1 MSGNFFNGSNGFPGA
16 DKLMERMFR
25 KVDNVAWD
33 LMTGKIGVRTDE
45 GIFSV
50 EGVGDDATVVG
61 NLFDGASMAVPAFA
75 QSTSVSDVKVG
86 DLILRGSAP
95 AWVVERKE
103 PKITFDKDADGKDI
117 DGTAKV
123 TGQVS
128 FKLLKPN
135 GETASWKAPKI
146 QMLGFD
152 AGGVMVVRSLMSML
166 PGGQAD
172 LGAMQGMLMPM
183 MMMAG
188 DGDTD
193 DMMGKMLP
201 MMLMMGQQNGG
212 IAGQG
217 QNMMMPMMMAMMMKG
232 GNNPFSGGNSG
243 GYSKP
248 KPVYRSGDG
257 GPFSRG

>member
-1 MSGNFFNGSNGFPGA
+1 MSGNNFFNNGFPGA

-50 EGVGDDATVVG
+50 EGTGDDATIVG
-61 NLFDGASMAVPAFA
+61 NLFDGASMAIPAFA

-86 DLILRGSAP
+86 DLILRGSSP

-103 PKITFDKDADGKDI
+103 PKITFDKDSEGKDI

-135 GETASWKAPKI
+135 GETAAWKAPKI

-183 MMMAG
+183 MMSGMIGG
-188 DGDTD
+188 DGDD
-193 DMMGKMLP
+193 DMLGKMLP

-212 IAGQG
+212 IANAQG
-217 QNMMMPMMMAMMMKG
+217 GMGNMMQMMMMMKLMG
-232 GNNPFSGGNSG
+232 GSNSPFGGT
-243 GYSKP
+243 SK
-248 KPVYRSGDG
+248 KPVYRDG
-257 GPFSRG
+257 SDRSPFSRG

>member
-1 MSGNFFNGSNGFPGA
+1 MSGITNTFFNNGFPGA

-25 KVDNVAWD
+25 RVDNVAWD

-50 EGVGDDATVVG
+50 EGTGDDATIVG

-86 DLILRGSAP
+86 DLILRGNSP

-103 PKITFDKDADGKDI
+103 PKITFDKDTAGNDI

-135 GETASWKAPKI
+135 GETAAWKAPKI

-152 AGGVMVVRSLMSML
+152 AGGVMVVRSLMSMM

-172 LGAMQGMLMPM
+172 LSAMQGMLMPM
-183 MMMAG
+183 MMLAG
-188 DGDTD
+188 DGGSD
-193 DMMGKMLP
+193 DMMSKMLP

-232 GNNPFSGGNSG
+232 GNNPFGG
-243 GYSKP
+243 GYGKP
-248 KPVYRSGDG
+248 KPVYRDAS
-257 GPFSRG
+257 PFSKD